1 MNKNKKIVHLINK
14 KFVGCIFMENSKDK
28 GEQLHESEK
37 HIMEARQEFDT
48 EVGEDATKY
57 GEFVCSYFAW
67 ISLPEQKEKAEELQ
81 KITKKREK

>member
-1 MNKNKKIVHLINK
+1 MD
-14 KFVGCIFMENSKDK
+14 NSKDK
-28 GEQLHESEK
+28 GEQLREIEK
-37 HIMEARQEFDT
+37 HIKEARYEFGT

-81 KITKKREK
+81 NITKKK